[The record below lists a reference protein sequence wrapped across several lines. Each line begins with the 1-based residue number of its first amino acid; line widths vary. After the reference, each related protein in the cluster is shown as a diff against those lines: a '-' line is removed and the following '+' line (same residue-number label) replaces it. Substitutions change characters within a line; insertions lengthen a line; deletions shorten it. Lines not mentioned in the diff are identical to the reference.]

1 MIRLTVLAGLM
12 TCAMAYGAFAQTTLS
27 RATENTLL
35 HIIAHEIGHAVLR
48 EFDLPILGPEEAIA
62 EDFATVYIHMMLPER
77 AEQIVRDRAR
87 THLADGDEP
96 SIFSEY
102 RSDAQRA
109 GRALCLLYG
118 IDPEAYQSLPKA
130 FGFEDDADT
139 CRDFG
144 PEVARSWRRVL
155 APLLMPE
162 GARVTETGVRA
173 DDTAITTALSST
185 DLPETALMLLSRIDW
200 HSYVTLYLRD
210 CDGGASWS
218 RNGRTITICDALV
231 ARIEATAQ

>member
-1 MIRLTVLAGLM
+1 MRDTLLASAM
-12 TCAMAYGAFAQTTLS
+12 TCAIATAAVAQTTVS
-27 RATENTLL
+27 RSTENTLL

-48 EFDLPILGPEEAIA
+48 EFDIPILGPEEAIA
-62 EDFATVYIHMMLPER
+62 EDFATVYIHMMLPDR
-77 AEQIVRDRAR
+77 AEDIIRDRAR

-102 RSDAQRA
+102 RTDAQRA
-109 GRALCLLYG
+109 GRNLCLLYG
-118 IDPEAYQSLPKA
+118 LDPDAYSSLPNA

-144 PEVARSWRRVL
+144 PEVGRSWRRVL
-155 APLLMPE
+155 SPLLMPD
-162 GARVTETGVRA
+162 GARVTEAGLRFDETPIA
-173 DDTAITTALSST
+173 AALSNT
-185 DLPETALMLLSRIDW
+185 DVPETALMLLSRIDW

-218 RNGRTITICDALV
+218 RNGRTITICDDHI
-231 ARIEATAQ
+231 ARIEAAAQ